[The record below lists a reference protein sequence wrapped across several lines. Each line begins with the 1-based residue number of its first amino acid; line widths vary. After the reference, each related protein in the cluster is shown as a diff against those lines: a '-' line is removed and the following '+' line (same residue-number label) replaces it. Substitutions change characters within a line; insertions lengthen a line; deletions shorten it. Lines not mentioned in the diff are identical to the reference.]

1 MRKILLGV
9 LIIILIA
16 AGYIGWM
23 VMGPSV
29 KQPKEKYIYVR
40 TGQSYDSIRDELY
53 YTGVIKSSDWF
64 DRVSSMLNY
73 DKAVKAGRYEIK
85 DGMSL
90 LSLIR
95 MLKNG
100 KQSPVNLVITKL
112 RTKEDLA
119 SLVGRKF
126 ETDSTAFI
134 RYLNN
139 QDTLKKYGLD
149 TNTVMTS
156 VFPNTY
162 TYFWNTNPTT
172 IFKKLYEEHE
182 KVWTEER
189 VKQADRLGLTPAN
202 AYTVASI
209 IEEETNY
216 DPEKGNMASVYI
228 NRYKKGMKLQAD
240 PTVKFAL
247 RNFAL
252 RRIREKHL
260 IVESPYNTYR
270 YTGLPPGPICT
281 PSLKTLDAVLN
292 SPQTDYLFFVAS
304 SDFSGKHVFSSNDK
318 EHMKHAKEFQQA
330 LDREEKRNKPAKEE
344 ID

>member
-1 MRKILLGV
+1 MRKIILGV
-9 LIIILIA
+9 LILILVA
-16 AGYIGWM
+16 AAFVGWK

-29 KQPKEKYIYVR
+29 KQPEGKYFYVR
-40 TGQSYDSIRDELY
+40 TGERYDSVRENLY
-53 YTGVIKSSDWF
+53 HQGIISGTGWF
-64 DRVSSMLNY
+64 DRLSNMLKY
-73 DKAVKAGRYEIK
+73 DESVKAGRYEIK

-90 LSLIR
+90 LSLVR

-100 KQSPVNLVITKL
+100 RQSPVNLVITKL

-119 SLVGRKF
+119 SLIGRKF
-126 ETDSTAFI
+126 ETDSTSFI
-134 RYLNN
+134 HYLNN
-139 QDTLKKYGLD
+139 QDTLKQYGLD
-149 TNTVMTS
+149 TNTVMSS

-189 VKQADRLGLTPAN
+189 VKEADRLGLSPTN

-247 RNFAL
+247 KNFAL

-260 IVESPYNTYR
+260 TVESPYNTYR
-270 YTGLPPGPICT
+270 YAGLPPGPICT
-281 PSLKTLDAVLN
+281 PSLKTLDAVLT
-292 SPQTDYLFFVAS
+292 SPQTDYLFFVAN

-330 LDREEKRNKPAKEE
+330 LDREEKKNKPAKEE

>member
-1 MRKILLGV
+1 
-9 LIIILIA
+9 
-16 AGYIGWM
+16 
-23 VMGPSV
+23 
-29 KQPKEKYIYVR
+29 
-40 TGQSYDSIRDELY
+40 
-53 YTGVIKSSDWF
+53 
-64 DRVSSMLNY
+64 
-73 DKAVKAGRYEIK
+73 
-85 DGMSL
+85 
-90 LSLIR
+90 

-100 KQSPVNLVITKL
+100 RQSPVNLVITKL

-119 SLVGRKF
+119 SLIGRKF
-126 ETDSTAFI
+126 ETDSTSFI
-134 RYLNN
+134 HYLNN
-139 QDTLKKYGLD
+139 QDTLKQYGLD
-149 TNTVMTS
+149 TNTVMSS

-189 VKQADRLGLTPAN
+189 VKEADRLGLSPTN

-247 RNFAL
+247 KNFAL

-260 IVESPYNTYR
+260 TVESPYNTYR
-270 YTGLPPGPICT
+270 YAGLPPGPICT
-281 PSLKTLDAVLN
+281 PSLKTLDAVLT
-292 SPQTDYLFFVAS
+292 SPQTDYLFFVAN

-330 LDREEKRNKPAKEE
+330 LDREEKKNKPAKEE